1 MGKTWSRGTNSRFPF
16 GVNVNLSLP
25 SLIETE
31 PLVRD
36 LRSCEQNHL
45 GMADM
50 GGEKELDQFGGLKD
64 VANLT
69 GSN

>member
-1 MGKTWSRGTNSRFPF
+1 MLFALTN
-16 GVNVNLSLP
+16 
-25 SLIETE
+25 LIEME

-45 GMADM
+45 GMADR
-50 GGEKELDQFGGLKD
+50 GEKELDQFGGLKD
-64 VANLT
+64 AANLT

>member
-1 MGKTWSRGTNSRFPF
+1 MLFALTN
-16 GVNVNLSLP
+16 
-25 SLIETE
+25 LIEME

-50 GGEKELDQFGGLKD
+50 GGEKELDQFGELKD
-64 VANLT
+64 AANLT
-69 GSN
+69 GWN

>member
-1 MGKTWSRGTNSRFPF
+1 MLFALTN
-16 GVNVNLSLP
+16 
-25 SLIETE
+25 LIETE

-50 GGEKELDQFGGLKD
+50 GGEKELDQFGGVERCSKFNRIELI
-64 VANLT
+64 LT
-69 GSN
+69 TCITL

>member
-1 MGKTWSRGTNSRFPF
+1 MLFALTN
-16 GVNVNLSLP
+16 
-25 SLIETE
+25 LIETE
-31 PLVRD
+31 SLVCD

-50 GGEKELDQFGGLKD
+50 GGQKELDQFA
-64 VANLT
+64 ANLT

>member
-1 MGKTWSRGTNSRFPF
+1 M
-16 GVNVNLSLP
+16 NLNLP

-36 LRSCEQNHL
+36 LRSCEQNQL

-64 VANLT
+64 AANLT